1 MGVQSRSRRG
11 RRISSYQLVWKVAV
25 ADGSVVL
32 GAPAVSS
39 NGIVYIGGSR
49 SLYAIDAASDAIKWK
64 FPTIGVIPV
73 EAPPTISRDGTVY
86 IGDMDGYF
94 YAIR

>member
-1 MGVQSRSRRG
+1 MAG
-11 RRISSYQLVWKVAV
+11 
-25 ADGSVVL
+25 DSVVL

-49 SLYAIDAASDAIKWK
+49 TLYAIDAASGAIKWK

-73 EAPPTISRDGTVY
+73 GAPPAIARDSTVY
-86 IGDMDGYF
+86 IGDMDGHF